1 MEKASSDF
9 FNLLLQV
16 LDEGRLTDSKGRTV
30 DFRNTVI
37 IMTSNLGAS
46 HLKPSAP
53 VMGFAAG
60 ADSAKDREVA
70 FKEAQK
76 EILNDV
82 RRFFRPEFL
91 NRIDEIIVFKP
102 LEKNDLRHI
111 VSIMLEDLTKRLS
124 EKGVRMEWT
133 TGADDVLVMQG
144 TDFAYGARPLKR
156 AIQKLVEDP
165 ISEMLLGGSLK
176 EGNTIHVDSLDKK
189 ELVFTTE

>member
-1 MEKASSDF
+1 M
-9 FNLLLQV
+9 
-16 LDEGRLTDSKGRTV
+16 
-30 DFRNTVI
+30 
-37 IMTSNLGAS
+37 
-46 HLKPSAP
+46 
-53 VMGFAAG
+53 
-60 ADSAKDREVA
+60 
-70 FKEAQK
+70 
-76 EILNDV
+76 NDV